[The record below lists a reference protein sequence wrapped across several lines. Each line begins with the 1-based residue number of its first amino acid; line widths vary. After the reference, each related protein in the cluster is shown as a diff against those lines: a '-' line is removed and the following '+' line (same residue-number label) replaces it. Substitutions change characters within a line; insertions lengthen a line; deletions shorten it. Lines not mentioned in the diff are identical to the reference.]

1 MTHIFE
7 GLLYKEKDV
16 ILYDYFTFLA
26 KCKLIHEKIPHE
38 KREDVERYLDDI
50 NNAMDF
56 QGEDRIKFEELDPN
70 SAKRAHIKGLY
81 FLQI

>member
-1 MTHIFE
+1 MINKIFE
-7 GLLYKEKDV
+7 GYIYRDKSV

-26 KCKLIHEKIPHE
+26 KCKLIHEKIPYE

-56 QGEDRIKFEELDPN
+56 VGKERITFDELDPN
-70 SAKRAHIKGLY
+70 PAKRACVKGLY
-81 FLQI
+81 L